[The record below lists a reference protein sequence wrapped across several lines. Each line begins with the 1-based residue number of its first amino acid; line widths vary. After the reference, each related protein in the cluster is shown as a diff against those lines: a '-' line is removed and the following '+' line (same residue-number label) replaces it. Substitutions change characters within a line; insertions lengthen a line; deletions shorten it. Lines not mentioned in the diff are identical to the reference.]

1 MYYSNNSVNFRDFT
15 KNVKVEHEP
24 QMLSFINEIVSKT
37 YVDRSWQRKFV
48 WDIIKQA
55 SFMTNFFNGHSTTTS
70 MTLADVKQCL
80 EYCKRTNQTASAEYF
95 QSVLDRG
102 YEFICIDGQN
112 RMITI
117 QKFYADQITLMP
129 GKICVNDKPYEFIDN
144 HLPYYSTLP
153 FELQRYADSI
163 YIPVSTVT
171 EASLEGMKELF
182 RNANDGMDLNDQEF
196 RTSFHGPVS
205 EYILDLGKKHN
216 RMSSRIKFSKT
227 FGVERRGDEKLLAQM
242 LLFQTNTSKPMV
254 NKRGLDKMYQN
265 TALPSNHKFHKK
277 NLNEM
282 SKCIING
289 NLHDDFSVAWAMNEY
304 IWIDT
309 IHSFGYKIL
318 NHTNLHEFY
327 LNMETTLREEGK
339 KVAEEDSYNKWSS
352 GFGNLNKRQR
362 TLGVHF
368 MMFREY
374 QIDEGYIVEVDSQRC
389 FTKSQRYEMLL
400 KADEVDNIDGE
411 PIPRWG
417 IYSKMYEA
425 DHIKPF
431 SIGGETSVDNG
442 QLIKKEYNRAK
453 GAKV

>member
-1 MYYSNNSVNFRDFT
+1 MYYSNNGVNFRDFT
-15 KNVKVEHEP
+15 KNVKVEHEK
-24 QMLSFINEIVSKT
+24 QMLSWINEIVSKT

-48 WDIIKQA
+48 WNIIKQA
-55 SFMTNFFNGHSTTTS
+55 SFMTNFYNGHSTTTS

-205 EYILDLGKKHN
+205 EYILELGKKHN

-265 TALPSNHKFHKK
+265 SALPSNH
-277 NLNEM
+277 
-282 SKCIING
+282 
-289 NLHDDFSVAWAMNEY
+289 
-304 IWIDT
+304 
-309 IHSFGYKIL
+309 
-318 NHTNLHEFY
+318 
-327 LNMETTLREEGK
+327 
-339 KVAEEDSYNKWSS
+339 
-352 GFGNLNKRQR
+352 
-362 TLGVHF
+362 
-368 MMFREY
+368 
-374 QIDEGYIVEVDSQRC
+374 
-389 FTKSQRYEMLL
+389 
-400 KADEVDNIDGE
+400 
-411 PIPRWG
+411 
-417 IYSKMYEA
+417 
-425 DHIKPF
+425 
-431 SIGGETSVDNG
+431 
-442 QLIKKEYNRAK
+442 
-453 GAKV
+453 